1 MSKLDRLRKPGCQT
15 GLGTR
20 QPEHAGEGAD
30 SADSQTTG
38 HRSSDLPATDEL
50 EANIAEQPKAGPDKL
65 RDTVGSFSRKAVGTV
80 TEATAAAA
88 ERVQNAS
95 SKVVSA
101 TDSLSQGARR
111 RTDDATATA
120 QRLGDGTVRAWE
132 ATASIAS
139 QLMAGTQTLLAS
151 SLATDLN
158 DLLQA
163 MVKGSTTIY
172 DKAMD
177 AQYLDPLLRS
187 DLGGSYHRLFDGGH
201 TLGGAFRAA
210 RDASP
215 DDTLM
220 QETLGAIQGLL
231 RDGTTSRGLPLANWD
246 KGTFDSV
253 AGLLESTFGIPK
265 GWFYDLNTYDAAELL
280 GGTVGAIAL
289 IFGWNRA
296 DTETFAKLVG
306 SMGLSAAMSANPLLL
321 VVTVVALARS
331 VHKAR
336 QTGEYAEFV
345 DGQLKGGFTT
355 GATLSAVALIG
366 IAGGPAGLALLVGI
380 VTAVLVNKTTENLS
394 PVGVS
399 RVVAKQAVAAAKEV
413 RAMATGVG
421 VDATVGFLVRW
432 RLFIRGFD
440 MAIPSPKRW
449 FWG

>member
-1 MSKLDRLRKPGCQT
+1 MSKLDRLRNPGGRT
-15 GLGTR
+15 DLGTR
-20 QPEHAGEGAD
+20 QPEHAGEGTD

-38 HRSSDLPATDEL
+38 HGSSDLPATDEL
-50 EANIAEQPKAGPDKL
+50 ETNTAEQPKAGPDKL
-65 RDTVGSFSRKAVGTV
+65 RDTVGSFSRKAAGTV
-80 TEATAAAA
+80 AEATAAAA

-101 TDSLSQGARR
+101 TDSLSRGARR
-111 RTDDATATA
+111 RTDDATAAA
-120 QRLGDGTVRAWE
+120 QRLGDGTARAWE

-151 SLATDLN
+151 NLSMDLN
-158 DLLQA
+158 HLLQA
-163 MVKGSTTIY
+163 MVKGSATIY

-177 AQYLDPLLRS
+177 ANYLDPLLRS

-220 QETLGAIQGLL
+220 QETLGAMQGLL

-336 QTGEYAEFV
+336 QTGEYAELV

-394 PVGVS
+394 LVAVS
-399 RVVAKQAVAAAKEV
+399 RVVAQQAVAAAKEV
-413 RAMATGVG
+413 RAMAIG
-421 VDATVGFLVRW
+421 VDATVGFWVRW
-432 RLFIRGFD
+432 QSFIRGFD

>member
-1 MSKLDRLRKPGCQT
+1 MSKPDRLRK
-15 GLGTR
+15 LGRRNGADTR
-20 QPEHAGEGAD
+20 QPEHAGEEAD
-30 SADSQTTG
+30 RADSQTSG
-38 HRSSDLPATDEL
+38 HGGSDLPGTDEL
-50 EANIAEQPKAGPDKL
+50 EANTTEQPKAGPD
-65 RDTVGSFSRKAVGTV
+65 RIGDTVGAFSRKAAGAVA
-80 TEATAAAA
+80 EATAAAS
-88 ERVQNAS
+88 ERVQDAS

-101 TDSLSQGARR
+101 TDSLGQGARR
-111 RTDDATATA
+111 RTEDAAAAA
-120 QRLGDGTVRAWE
+120 QRLRDGATRVRE
-132 ATASIAS
+132 ATASVAS

-151 SLATDLN
+151 SLSMDLN

-163 MVKGSTTIY
+163 LVKGSATIY

-220 QETLGAIQGLL
+220 QETLGAVQGLL
-231 RDGTTSRGLPLANWD
+231 RDGTTLRGLPLANWD

-253 AGLLESTFGIPK
+253 AGSLESTFGIPK

-306 SMGLSAAMSANPLLL
+306 SMGLSAALSANPLLL

-355 GATLSAVALIG
+355 GATLSAVALVG
-366 IAGGPAGLALLVGI
+366 VVGGPAGLALLVGI
-380 VTAVLVNKTTENLS
+380 VTAVLVNRTTENLS
-394 PVGVS
+394 PVAMG
-399 RVVAKQAVAAAKEV
+399 RVVAQQAVAAAKEV
-413 RAMATGVG
+413 RAMAKRQVG
-421 VDATVGFLVRW
+421 GLVDSLAVVPA
-432 RLFIRGFD
+432 RLR
-440 MAIPSPKRW
+440 P
-449 FWG
+449 

>member
-1 MSKLDRLRKPGCQT
+1 MSKLDRFRKLGRRT
-15 GLGTR
+15 GSSTR
-20 QPEHAGEGAD
+20 QPEPAEEKTV
-30 SADSQTTG
+30 SVDSQTSEHG
-38 HRSSDLPATDEL
+38 SGDLPTDEL
-50 EANIAEQPKAGPDKL
+50 EANTIERPMAGTDEI
-65 RDTVGSFSRKAVGTV
+65 RDTVGSFSRKAASTV
-80 TEATAAAA
+80 AEATAAAA
-88 ERVQNAS
+88 ERVQDAS

-111 RTDDATATA
+111 RTEDAAAAA
-120 QRLGDGTVRAWE
+120 QRLGDGTTRTWE
-132 ATASIAS
+132 ATASVAS

-151 SLATDLN
+151 NLSMDLN

-163 MVKGSTTIY
+163 MVKGSATIY

-177 AQYLDPLLRS
+177 ANYLDPLLRS

-220 QETLGAIQGLL
+220 QETLGAVQGLL
-231 RDGTTSRGLPLANWD
+231 RDGTTLRGLPLANWD
-246 KGTFDSV
+246 KGTFDSM
-253 AGLLESTFGIPK
+253 AGSLDSTFGIPK
-265 GWFYDLNTYDAAELL
+265 SWFYDLNTYDAAELL
-280 GGTVGAIAL
+280 GGTVGAVAL

-345 DGQLKGGFTT
+345 DGQLKGGFSA
-355 GATLSAVALIG
+355 GATLSAVALVG

-380 VTAVLVNKTTENLS
+380 TTAILVNLATNKLS
-394 PVGVS
+394 LVAMS
-399 RVVAKQAVAAAKEV
+399 RVVAKHAVAAAKEA
-413 RAMATGVG
+413 RAMAKQQACGLVDSLAVG
-421 VDATVGFLVRW
+421 T
-432 RLFIRGFD
+432 
-440 MAIPSPKRW
+440 
-449 FWG
+449 

>member
-1 MSKLDRLRKPGCQT
+1 MSELDRLRKPGRRT
-15 GLGTR
+15 GSDTR
-20 QPEHAGEGAD
+20 QSEHAGEEAD
-30 SADSQTTG
+30 SADNQTTG
-38 HRSSDLPATDEL
+38 HGSSDLPATDEL
-50 EANIAEQPKAGPDKL
+50 EENTAEQPKAEPD
-65 RDTVGSFSRKAVGTV
+65 RMGDAVGSFRRKAAGTV
-80 TEATAAAA
+80 AAATAGAA
-88 ERVQNAS
+88 ERVQDAG

-101 TDSLSQGARR
+101 TAALSQGARR
-111 RTDDATATA
+111 RAEDAAATA
-120 QRLGDGTVRAWE
+120 QRLGNETTRAWE
-132 ATASIAS
+132 ATASVAG

-177 AQYLDPLLRS
+177 ANYLDPLLRS

-215 DDTLM
+215 DDTVM

-231 RDGTTSRGLPLANWD
+231 RDGTTPRGLPLANWD

-265 GWFYDLNTYDAAELL
+265 AWFYDLNTYDAAELL

-345 DGQLKGGFTT
+345 DGQLKGGFAT

-366 IAGGPAGLALLVGI
+366 MAGGPAGLALLVGI
-380 VTAVLVNKTTENLS
+380 VTAVLVNRTTENLS
-394 PVGVS
+394 PVAVG

-413 RAMATGVG
+413 RAMAIGAG
-421 VDATVGFLVRW
+421 VDVTVGFLVCW
-432 RLFIRGFD
+432 QSFIGGFD
-440 MAIPSPKRW
+440 MAI
-449 FWG
+449 

>member
-1 MSKLDRLRKPGCQT
+1 MSKLDRLRELGRRT
-15 GLGTR
+15 GSDTR
-20 QPEHAGEGAD
+20 QPERAEEDAD
-30 SADSQTTG
+30 SMDSRTTG
-38 HRSSDLPATDEL
+38 HRRSDLPATNEL
-50 EANIAEQPKAGPDKL
+50 EANTAEQPKAGTD
-65 RDTVGSFSRKAVGTV
+65 RIGDTVGSFRRKAAGTV
-80 TEATAAAA
+80 AEATAAAA
-88 ERVQNAS
+88 ERMQDAS

-111 RTDDATATA
+111 RTEDAAAAA
-120 QRLGDGTVRAWE
+120 QRLGDGTTRVWE
-132 ATASIAS
+132 ATASVAS

-151 SLATDLN
+151 SLAMDLN

-163 MVKGSTTIY
+163 MVKGSATIY

-220 QETLGAIQGLL
+220 QETLGAVQGLL
-231 RDGTTSRGLPLANWD
+231 RDGTTARGLPLANWD

-253 AGLLESTFGIPK
+253 AGSLESTFGIPK
-265 GWFYDLNTYDAAELL
+265 AWFYDLNTYDAAELL

-336 QTGEYAEFV
+336 QTGEYVEFV

-355 GATLSAVALIG
+355 GATLSAVALVG
-366 IAGGPAGLALLVGI
+366 VVGGPAGLALLVGI
-380 VTAVLVNKTTENLS
+380 VTAVLVNRTTENLS
-394 PVGVS
+394 PVAMG
-399 RVVAKQAVAAAKEV
+399 RVVAQQAVAAAKEV
-413 RAMATGVG
+413 RVMVKRQVG
-421 VDATVGFLVRW
+421 GLVDSLAVVPA
-432 RLFIRGFD
+432 RL
-440 MAIPSPKRW
+440 SP
-449 FWG
+449 

>member
-1 MSKLDRLRKPGCQT
+1 MSKFGGFRKRGRRI
-15 GLGTR
+15 GR
-20 QPEHAGEGAD
+20 V
-30 SADSQTTG
+30 
-38 HRSSDLPATDEL
+38 
-50 EANIAEQPKAGPDKL
+50 K
-65 RDTVGSFSRKAVGTV
+65 SFRRKAAGTV
-80 TEATAAAA
+80 AEATAAAA
-88 ERVQNAS
+88 ERVQDAS

-111 RTDDATATA
+111 RTEDAAAVA
-120 QRLGDGTVRAWE
+120 QRLGDGTKRAWE
-132 ATASIAS
+132 ATDSVAS
-139 QLMAGTQTLLAS
+139 QWLAGTQTLLAS

-163 MVKGSTTIY
+163 MVKGSATIY

-177 AQYLDPLLRS
+177 ANYLDPLLRS

-210 RDASP
+210 RDAAP
-215 DDTLM
+215 DDTFM

-231 RDGTTSRGLPLANWD
+231 RDGTTPRGLPLANWD

-253 AGLLESTFGIPK
+253 AGSLESTFGIPK
-265 GWFYDLNTYDAAELL
+265 DWFYDLNTYDAAELL

-306 SMGLSAAMSANPLLL
+306 SMGLSAAMSTNPLLL

-336 QTGEYAEFV
+336 QTGEYAELV
-345 DGQLKGGFTT
+345 DGQLKGGLTT

-366 IAGGPAGLALLVGI
+366 LAGGPAGLALLVGI
-380 VTAVLVNKTTENLS
+380 VTAVLVNKTTEKISL
-394 PVGVS
+394 VAVS

-413 RAMATGVG
+413 RAMAKRQAGEL
-421 VDATVGFLVRW
+421 VDSLSAVPA
-432 RLFIRGFD
+432 RLR
-440 MAIPSPKRW
+440 P
-449 FWG
+449 